1 MTENVLGPLIEDIS
15 NFRYARGIPRVR
27 RHGRGDR
34 SQHTGSGRPAAS
46 RVVHV
51 RDVHDGKIAR
61 FRQFAD
67 TAKFREVVAAEGAT
81 TR

>member
-15 NFRYARGIPRVR
+15 NFQVRPRN
-27 RHGRGDR
+27 
-34 SQHTGSGRPAAS
+34 SSRPATRSRRSFATHRFRKPS

-51 RDVHDGKIAR
+51 RNVHDGKIAR

-67 TAKFREVVAAEGAT
+67 TPKFREVVAAEGAT

>member
-15 NFRYARGIPRVR
+15 NFQVRPRNSSR
-27 RHGRGDR
+27 PAT
-34 SQHTGSGRPAAS
+34 QSGRSFATHRFRGPAAS

-51 RDVHDGKIAR
+51 RNVHDGKIAR

-67 TAKFREVVAAEGAT
+67 TAKLREVVAAEGAT